1 MALTTV
7 CTGFEFGATSGWAT
21 GSAGKKIF
29 DVITGSPTISTTS
42 PATGTY
48 CLRCAPSAAT
58 CAVQW
63 DTNTFGGSQTFA
75 RRVFK
80 ILLESLPSADTILAQ
95 VDSGVGC
102 LFQFKQ
108 SSGKFAMNFEGDAL
122 TDGGPV
128 ISTGVWYTI
137 EQYVSVGGGTRTCD
151 WWIDG
156 APMTQVTHVSA
167 AGSINALVLGCNFT
181 SQTFTARYDDVVAWV
196 DTSAIGDKGKHKV
209 IFLGIDTAATVTLG
223 VGASSN
229 WNTFAGATPTLTA
242 WNATTARDNVDE
254 RPVNTTS
261 AQDGIALVANAPT
274 NTWYVEI
281 PMTTYSLV
289 SGETVTMA
297 RMLCCGWQASGSSAN
312 CGIRSFNG
320 TTETVLLATSTAF
333 TALGNNTASPGWIC
347 GMLTPADIDTQS
359 ELDAL
364 AIRWGFSTD
373 GNPDIGFH
381 AIYVELAVKV
391 SGAATIDATA
401 TIVGVGALA
410 DTVVQG
416 VTATL
421 AGAGV
426 LTAPAVQRAT
436 ATLTGAGVLA
446 ATVTQRVTATLTG
459 AGVVAAPSI
468 QRAPSSPTGAGALTA
483 LVTQGATAT
492 LAGAGVLSA
501 SATVTGGT
509 INGTAT
515 ITGAGVL
522 NAPATQGAIATLT
535 GTGALTAQ
543 VTQGV
548 TATLTGAG
556 VLSATSVQRAGATPT
571 GTGVVSASATVTGG
585 TVNATAAL
593 VGAGTVTAVVSQ
605 QATSSL
611 AGAGALSAAGYNAGT
626 ATLAGAGTLAA
637 AATQGATAALAGA
650 GVLVAVGS
658 GGVAAINATAAL
670 VGIGVLSA
678 AVDMCVFYPIPTA
691 TTAPT
696 DSGTTD
702 PPDTGETEDPC

>member
-42 PATGTY
+42 PATGNADR
-48 CLRCAPSAAT
+48 LGRAPSAAT

-242 WNATTARDNVDE
+242 WNAATARDNVDE

-391 SGAATIDATA
+391 KLRGHHRRHRHHRRRGCPRRHRRPGRHGNPGRCGCPHRPRGAARH
-401 TIVGVGALA
+401 GHA
-410 DTVVQG
+410 DRCRCPG
-416 VTATL
+416 
-421 AGAGV
+421 GHGH
-426 LTAPAVQRAT
+426 PARYGYAHRCWCGGRT
-436 ATLTGAGVLA
+436 EH
-446 ATVTQRVTATLTG
+446 
-459 AGVVAAPSI
+459 P
-468 QRAPSSPTGAGALTA
+468 AGAL
-483 LVTQGATAT
+483 VTHRRRCPDRPRHPRRHSHPRRRRRC
-492 LAGAGVLSA
+492 SA
-501 SATVTGGT
+501 P
-509 INGTAT
+509 
-515 ITGAGVL
+515 L
-522 NAPATQGAIATLT
+522 
-535 GTGALTAQ
+535 
-543 VTQGV
+543 
-548 TATLTGAG
+548 
-556 VLSATSVQRAGATPT
+556 
-571 GTGVVSASATVTGG
+571 
-585 TVNATAAL
+585 
-593 VGAGTVTAVVSQ
+593 Q
-605 QATSSL
+605 Q
-611 AGAGALSAAGYNAGT
+611 
-626 ATLAGAGTLAA
+626 
-637 AATQGATAALAGA
+637 
-650 GVLVAVGS
+650 
-658 GGVAAINATAAL
+658 
-670 VGIGVLSA
+670 
-678 AVDMCVFYPIPTA
+678 
-691 TTAPT
+691 
-696 DSGTTD
+696 
-702 PPDTGETEDPC
+702 